1 MIKLALLFKEGIRIN
16 IYDDIGLVKGVG
28 PKLKERHNKVGIFTV
43 LDLLLYFPRDYEFLN
58 DDISL
63 NGDISDE
70 KAILKC
76 KVQSY
81 GSSIRTRNGKTLTTI
96 NFTYNNLKVIGK
108 WFNQPYIKR
117 NFILGNEYNL
127 MGKFKKVNN
136 TLEVINP
143 LIPCKEAN
151 KSEILPIYTLK
162 NGLTNKILVKLI
174 NEILKNM
181 IIKENLP
188 EEIVKKYKLIS
199 LDKAIRSIHFPEGR
213 GELQSAINR
222 LKFQELFT
230 YSLKIIMMKAHI
242 KKENSGISFKMS
254 PLLKDLKESL
264 PYTLTNAQSRTLREI
279 LLDQKRNIAM
289 NRLVQGDVGS
299 GKTLVALISMF
310 NVYMNGYQTVL
321 MAPTEILANQ
331 HYAEAKKYLEQFGVD
346 IELLTGST
354 KEKEKKRI
362 KEKIA
367 SGKGIM
373 LIGTHALIQD
383 DVELNNLGLVVTDEQ
398 HRFGVEQRSRLI
410 NKNKR
415 ADVLVMTATPI
426 PRTLSL
432 YLYSDLDI
440 SIIDELPPGR
450 KPIDTML
457 VDMNQRMK
465 AYNFA
470 LKEVEK
476 GRQFYIVS
484 PLIEENEKLNLNSV
498 EKIYEELKNGIF
510 KDVRIEILHGKM
522 SGKDKDKIINTF
534 KNGEIKGIIST
545 TVIEVGV
552 NVPNSTMMIIENA
565 ERFGLAQLHQLR
577 GRVGRGKHKSYCI
590 LIANTKNDITRRR
603 MEIMTESS
611 DGFYI
616 AEEDLKLRGAGE
628 VFGMRQHGDEGF
640 ILANVVDDINI
651 LKCANHEAKLI
662 VNNINE
668 DNKKLCTEIMR
679 GIERNSR
686 YICFN

>member
-28 PKLKERHNKVGIFTV
+28 PKLKERLNKVGIFTV

-151 KSEILPIYTLK
+151 KSEVLPIYTLK

-188 EEIVKKYKLIS
+188 DEIVKKYKLIS

-331 HYAEAKKYLEQFGVD
+331 HYAEAKKYLDQFGVD

-367 SGKGIM
+367 SGKEIM

-522 SGKDKDKIINTF
+522 AGKDKDKIINTF

-577 GRVGRGKHKSYCI
+577 GRVGRGEHKSYCI

>member
-28 PKLKERHNKVGIFTV
+28 PKLKDRLNKVGIFTV

-63 NGDISDE
+63 NGDTSDE

-76 KVQSY
+76 RVQSY

-188 EEIVKKYKLIS
+188 DEIVKKYKLIS

-279 LLDQKRNIAM
+279 LIDQKRNIAM

-331 HYAEAKKYLEQFGVD
+331 HYAEAKKYLDQFGVD

-367 SGKGIM
+367 SGKEIM
-373 LIGTHALIQD
+373 LIGTHAVIQD

-522 SGKDKDKIINTF
+522 AGKDKDKIINTF

-577 GRVGRGKHKSYCI
+577 GRVGRGEHKSYCI
-590 LIANTKNDITRRR
+590 LIANTNNDITRRR

>member
-28 PKLKERHNKVGIFTV
+28 PKLKERLNKVGIFTV

-188 EEIVKKYKLIS
+188 DEIVKKYKLIS

-367 SGKGIM
+367 SGKEIM

-522 SGKDKDKIINTF
+522 AGKDKDKIINTF

-577 GRVGRGKHKSYCI
+577 GRVGRGEHKSYCI

>member
-28 PKLKERHNKVGIFTV
+28 PKLKDRLNKVGIFTV

-63 NGDISDE
+63 NGDTSDE

-76 KVQSY
+76 RVQSY

-188 EEIVKKYKLIS
+188 DEIVKKYKLIS
-199 LDKAIRSIHFPEGR
+199 LDKAIRSIHFPAGR

-279 LLDQKRNIAM
+279 LMDQKRNIAM

-331 HYAEAKKYLEQFGVD
+331 HYAEAKKYLDKFGVD
-346 IELLTGST
+346 IELLTGSA

-367 SGKGIM
+367 SGKEIM
-373 LIGTHALIQD
+373 LIGTHAVIQD

-522 SGKDKDKIINTF
+522 AGKDKDKIINTF

-577 GRVGRGKHKSYCI
+577 GRVGRGEHKSYCI

>member
-28 PKLKERHNKVGIFTV
+28 PKLKERLNKVGIFTV

-63 NGDISDE
+63 NGDTSDE

-76 KVQSY
+76 KAKSY

-188 EEIVKKYKLIS
+188 DEIVKKYKLIS
-199 LDKAIRSIHFPEGR
+199 LDKAIRSIHFPAGR

-331 HYAEAKKYLEQFGVD
+331 HYAEAKKYLDKFGVD

-367 SGKGIM
+367 SGKEIM
-373 LIGTHALIQD
+373 LIGTHAVIQD

-510 KDVRIEILHGKM
+510 KDIRIEILHGKM
-522 SGKDKDKIINTF
+522 AGKDKDKIINTF

-577 GRVGRGKHKSYCI
+577 GRVGRGEHKSYCI

>member
-28 PKLKERHNKVGIFTV
+28 PKLKERLNKVGIFTV

-199 LDKAIRSIHFPEGR
+199 LDKAIRSIHFPAGR

-254 PLLKDLKESL
+254 PLLKDLKDSL

-279 LLDQKRNIAM
+279 LMDQKRNIAM

-331 HYAEAKKYLEQFGVD
+331 HYAEAKKYLDKFGVD

-367 SGKGIM
+367 SGKEIM

-440 SIIDELPPGR
+440 SIIDELPPER

-522 SGKDKDKIINTF
+522 AGKDKDKIINTF

-577 GRVGRGKHKSYCI
+577 GRVGRGEHKSYCI

>member
-28 PKLKERHNKVGIFTV
+28 PKLKERLNKVGIFTV

-367 SGKGIM
+367 SGKEIM
-373 LIGTHALIQD
+373 LIGTHAVIQD

-577 GRVGRGKHKSYCI
+577 GRVGRGEHKSYCI

>member
-1 MIKLALLFKEGIRIN
+1 MN

-28 PKLKERHNKVGIFTV
+28 PKLKERLNKVGIFTV

-63 NGDISDE
+63 NGDTSDE

-76 KVQSY
+76 KAKSY

-367 SGKGIM
+367 SGKEIM

-470 LKEVEK
+470 LNEVEK

-577 GRVGRGKHKSYCI
+577 GRVGRGEHKSYCI

-651 LKCANHEAKLI
+651 LKCANNEAKLI

>member
-28 PKLKERHNKVGIFTV
+28 PKLKERLNKVGIFTV

-63 NGDISDE
+63 NGDTSDE

-143 LIPCKEAN
+143 LISCKEAN

-188 EEIVKKYKLIS
+188 DEIVKKYKLIS
-199 LDKAIRSIHFPEGR
+199 LDKAIRSIHFPAGR

-289 NRLVQGDVGS
+289 NRLVQGDVGA

-331 HYAEAKKYLEQFGVD
+331 HYAEAKKYLDKFGVD

-367 SGKGIM
+367 SGKEIM

-522 SGKDKDKIINTF
+522 AGKDKDKIINTF

-577 GRVGRGKHKSYCI
+577 GRVGRGEHKSYCI

-651 LKCANHEAKLI
+651 LKCANQEAKLI

>member
-28 PKLKERHNKVGIFTV
+28 PKLKERLNKVGIFTV

-199 LDKAIRSIHFPEGR
+199 LDKAIRSIHFPAGR

-254 PLLKDLKESL
+254 PLLKELKESL

-331 HYAEAKKYLEQFGVD
+331 HYAEAKKYLDKFGVD

-367 SGKGIM
+367 SGKEIM

-522 SGKDKDKIINTF
+522 AGKDKDKIINTF

-552 NVPNSTMMIIENA
+552 NVPNSTIMIIENA

-577 GRVGRGKHKSYCI
+577 GRVGRGEHKSYCI

>member
-1 MIKLALLFKEGIRIN
+1 MINSFIIKEGIRIN

-28 PKLKERHNKVGIFTV
+28 PKLKERLNKVGIFTV

-63 NGDISDE
+63 NGDTSDE

-76 KVQSY
+76 RVKSY
-81 GSSIRTRNGKTLTTI
+81 GSSIKTRNGKTLTTI

-199 LDKAIRSIHFPEGR
+199 LDKAIRNIHFPVGR

-331 HYAEAKKYLEQFGVD
+331 HYAEAKKYLDQFGVD

-367 SGKGIM
+367 LGKEIM

-522 SGKDKDKIINTF
+522 AGKDKDKIINTF

-577 GRVGRGKHKSYCI
+577 GRVGRGEHKSYCI

-640 ILANVVDDINI
+640 ILANVADDINI

>member
-28 PKLKERHNKVGIFTV
+28 PKLKERLNKVGIFTV

-199 LDKAIRSIHFPEGR
+199 LDKAIRSIHFPAGR

-331 HYAEAKKYLEQFGVD
+331 HYAEAKKYLDKFGVD

-362 KEKIA
+362 KGKIA
-367 SGKGIM
+367 SGKEIM

-510 KDVRIEILHGKM
+510 KDIRIEILHGKM
-522 SGKDKDKIINTF
+522 AGKDKDKIINTF

-577 GRVGRGKHKSYCI
+577 GRVGRGEHKSYCI

>member
-28 PKLKERHNKVGIFTV
+28 PKLKERLNKVGIFTV

-199 LDKAIRSIHFPEGR
+199 LDKAIKSIHFPEGR

>member
-28 PKLKERHNKVGIFTV
+28 PKLKDRLNKVGIFTV

-63 NGDISDE
+63 NGDTSDE

-76 KVQSY
+76 RVQSY

-188 EEIVKKYKLIS
+188 DEIVKKYKLIS
-199 LDKAIRSIHFPEGR
+199 LDKAIRSIHFPAGR

-279 LLDQKRNIAM
+279 LMDQKRNIAM

-331 HYAEAKKYLEQFGVD
+331 HYAEAKKYLDKFGVD

-367 SGKGIM
+367 SGKEIM

-577 GRVGRGKHKSYCI
+577 GRVGRGEHKSYCI

>member
-28 PKLKERHNKVGIFTV
+28 PKLKERLNKVGIFTV

-63 NGDISDE
+63 NGDTSDE

-188 EEIVKKYKLIS
+188 DEIVKKYKLIS
-199 LDKAIRSIHFPEGR
+199 LDKAIRSIHFPAGR

-310 NVYMNGYQTVL
+310 NVYINGYQTVL

-331 HYAEAKKYLEQFGVD
+331 HYAEAKKYLDKFGVD

-367 SGKGIM
+367 SGKEIM

-510 KDVRIEILHGKM
+510 KDIRIEILHGKM
-522 SGKDKDKIINTF
+522 AGKDKDKIINTF

-565 ERFGLAQLHQLR
+565 ERFGLAQLHQFR
-577 GRVGRGKHKSYCI
+577 GRVGRGEHKSYCI

>member
-28 PKLKERHNKVGIFTV
+28 PKLKERLNKVGIFTV

-199 LDKAIRSIHFPEGR
+199 LDKAIRSIHLPEGR

-510 KDVRIEILHGKM
+510 KDIRIEILHGKM
-522 SGKDKDKIINTF
+522 AGKDKDKIINTF

-577 GRVGRGKHKSYCI
+577 GRVGRGEHKSYCI

>member
-28 PKLKERHNKVGIFTV
+28 PKLKERLNKVGIFTV

-63 NGDISDE
+63 NGDTSDE

-96 NFTYNNLKVIGK
+96 NFIYNNLKVIGK

-188 EEIVKKYKLIS
+188 DEIVKKYKLIS
-199 LDKAIRSIHFPEGR
+199 LDKAIRSIHFPAGR

-331 HYAEAKKYLEQFGVD
+331 HYAEAKKYLDKFGVD

-367 SGKGIM
+367 SGKEIM
-373 LIGTHALIQD
+373 LIGTHAVIQD

-522 SGKDKDKIINTF
+522 AGKDKDKIINNF

-577 GRVGRGKHKSYCI
+577 GRVGRGEHKSYCI

>member
-28 PKLKERHNKVGIFTV
+28 PKLKERLNKVGIFTV

-63 NGDISDE
+63 NGDTSDE

-76 KVQSY
+76 KAKSY

-143 LIPCKEAN
+143 LIPCKEVN

-331 HYAEAKKYLEQFGVD
+331 HYAEAKKYLDKFGVD

-367 SGKGIM
+367 SGKEIM

-522 SGKDKDKIINTF
+522 VGKDKDKIINTF

-577 GRVGRGKHKSYCI
+577 GRVGRGEHKSYCI

>member
-1 MIKLALLFKEGIRIN
+1 MN

-28 PKLKERHNKVGIFTV
+28 PKLKERLNKVGIFTV

-63 NGDISDE
+63 NGDTSDE

-76 KVQSY
+76 KVKSY
-81 GSSIRTRNGKTLTTI
+81 GSSIKTRNGKTLTTI

-127 MGKFKKVNN
+127 MGKFKNVNN

-199 LDKAIRSIHFPEGR
+199 LDKAIRNIHFPVGR

-254 PLLKDLKESL
+254 PLLKELKESL

-331 HYAEAKKYLEQFGVD
+331 HYAEAKKYLDKFGVD

-367 SGKGIM
+367 SGKEIM

-522 SGKDKDKIINTF
+522 AGKDKDKIINTF

-577 GRVGRGKHKSYCI
+577 GRVGRGEHKSYCI

>member
-28 PKLKERHNKVGIFTV
+28 PKLKERLNKVGIFTV

-331 HYAEAKKYLEQFGVD
+331 HYAEAKKYLDKFGVD

-367 SGKGIM
+367 SGKEIM

-470 LKEVEK
+470 LKEVGK

-577 GRVGRGKHKSYCI
+577 GRVGRGEHKSYCI

>member
-1 MIKLALLFKEGIRIN
+1 MN

-28 PKLKERHNKVGIFTV
+28 PKLKERLNKVGIFTV

-63 NGDISDE
+63 NGDTSDE

-76 KVQSY
+76 RAKSY

-331 HYAEAKKYLEQFGVD
+331 HYAEAKKYLDKFGVD

-367 SGKGIM
+367 SGKEIM

-522 SGKDKDKIINTF
+522 AGKDKDKIINTF

-577 GRVGRGKHKSYCI
+577 GRVGRGEHKSYCI

>member
-28 PKLKERHNKVGIFTV
+28 PKLKERLNKVGIFTV

-63 NGDISDE
+63 NGDTSDE

-188 EEIVKKYKLIS
+188 DEIVKKYKLIS
-199 LDKAIRSIHFPEGR
+199 LDKAIRSIHFPAGR

-331 HYAEAKKYLEQFGVD
+331 HYAEAKKYLDKFGVD

-367 SGKGIM
+367 SGKEIM

-510 KDVRIEILHGKM
+510 KDIRIEILHGKM
-522 SGKDKDKIINTF
+522 AGKDKDKIINTF

-577 GRVGRGKHKSYCI
+577 GRVGRGEHKSYCI

>member
-28 PKLKERHNKVGIFTV
+28 PKLKERLNKVGIFTV

-63 NGDISDE
+63 NGDTSDE

-188 EEIVKKYKLIS
+188 DEIVKKYKLIS

-331 HYAEAKKYLEQFGVD
+331 HYAEAKKYLDQFGVD

-367 SGKGIM
+367 SGKEIM

-522 SGKDKDKIINTF
+522 AGKDKDKIINTF

-577 GRVGRGKHKSYCI
+577 GRVGRGEHKSYCI

-668 DNKKLCTEIMR
+668 DNKKLFTEIMR

>member
-28 PKLKERHNKVGIFTV
+28 PKLKERLNKVGIFTV

-63 NGDISDE
+63 NGDTSDE

-188 EEIVKKYKLIS
+188 DEIVKKYKLIS

-254 PLLKDLKESL
+254 PLLNDLKESL

-331 HYAEAKKYLEQFGVD
+331 HYAEAKKYLDQFGVD

-367 SGKGIM
+367 SGKEIM
-373 LIGTHALIQD
+373 LIGTHAVIQD

-522 SGKDKDKIINTF
+522 AGKDKDKIINTF

-577 GRVGRGKHKSYCI
+577 GRVGRGEHKSYCI

>member
-28 PKLKERHNKVGIFTV
+28 PKLKERLNKVGIFTV

-63 NGDISDE
+63 NGDTSDE

-76 KVQSY
+76 KAKSY

-188 EEIVKKYKLIS
+188 EEIVSKYKLIS
-199 LDKAIRSIHFPEGR
+199 LDKAIRSIHFPAGR

-279 LLDQKRNIAM
+279 LMDQKRNIAM

-331 HYAEAKKYLEQFGVD
+331 HYAEAKKYLDQFGVD

-367 SGKGIM
+367 SGKEIM

-457 VDMNQRMK
+457 VDMNQRIK

-510 KDVRIEILHGKM
+510 KDIRIEILHGKM
-522 SGKDKDKIINTF
+522 AGKDKDKIINTF

-577 GRVGRGKHKSYCI
+577 GRVGRGEHKSYCI

>member
-1 MIKLALLFKEGIRIN
+1 
-16 IYDDIGLVKGVG
+16 
-28 PKLKERHNKVGIFTV
+28 
-43 LDLLLYFPRDYEFLN
+43 
-58 DDISL
+58 
-63 NGDISDE
+63 
-70 KAILKC
+70 
-76 KVQSY
+76 
-81 GSSIRTRNGKTLTTI
+81 
-96 NFTYNNLKVIGK
+96 
-108 WFNQPYIKR
+108 
-117 NFILGNEYNL
+117 
-127 MGKFKKVNN
+127 
-136 TLEVINP
+136 
-143 LIPCKEAN
+143 
-151 KSEILPIYTLK
+151 
-162 NGLTNKILVKLI
+162 
-174 NEILKNM
+174 
-181 IIKENLP
+181 
-188 EEIVKKYKLIS
+188 
-199 LDKAIRSIHFPEGR
+199 
-213 GELQSAINR
+213 
-222 LKFQELFT
+222 
-230 YSLKIIMMKAHI
+230 
-242 KKENSGISFKMS
+242 MS
-254 PLLKDLKESL
+254 HLLKDLKESL
-264 PYTLTNAQSRTLREI
+264 PYTLTNTQSRTLREI

-331 HYAEAKKYLEQFGVD
+331 HYAEAKKYLDKFGVD

-367 SGKGIM
+367 SGKEIM

-522 SGKDKDKIINTF
+522 AGKDKDKIINTF

-577 GRVGRGKHKSYCI
+577 GRVGRGEHKSYCI

>member
-28 PKLKERHNKVGIFTV
+28 PKLKERLNKVGIFTV

-63 NGDISDE
+63 NGDTSDE

-136 TLEVINP
+136 TLEIINP

-188 EEIVKKYKLIS
+188 DEIVKKYKLIS

-331 HYAEAKKYLEQFGVD
+331 HYAEAKKYLDKFGVD

-367 SGKGIM
+367 SGKEIM

-522 SGKDKDKIINTF
+522 AGKDKDKIINTF

-577 GRVGRGKHKSYCI
+577 GRVGRGEHKSYCI

>member
-1 MIKLALLFKEGIRIN
+1 MINSFIIKEGIRIN

-28 PKLKERHNKVGIFTV
+28 PKLKERLNKVGIFTV

-63 NGDISDE
+63 NGDTSDE

-76 KVQSY
+76 KVKGY
-81 GSSIRTRNGKTLTTI
+81 GSSIKTRNGKTLTTI

-199 LDKAIRSIHFPEGR
+199 LDKAIRNIHFPVGR

-331 HYAEAKKYLEQFGVD
+331 HYAEAKKYLDQFGVD

-367 SGKGIM
+367 LGKEIM

-522 SGKDKDKIINTF
+522 AGKDKDKIINTF

-577 GRVGRGKHKSYCI
+577 GRVGRGEHKSYCI

-628 VFGMRQHGDEGF
+628 IFGMRQHGDEGF
-640 ILANVVDDINI
+640 ILANVADDINI

>member
-1 MIKLALLFKEGIRIN
+1 
-16 IYDDIGLVKGVG
+16 
-28 PKLKERHNKVGIFTV
+28 
-43 LDLLLYFPRDYEFLN
+43 
-58 DDISL
+58 
-63 NGDISDE
+63 
-70 KAILKC
+70 
-76 KVQSY
+76 
-81 GSSIRTRNGKTLTTI
+81 
-96 NFTYNNLKVIGK
+96 
-108 WFNQPYIKR
+108 
-117 NFILGNEYNL
+117 

-199 LDKAIRSIHFPEGR
+199 LDKAIRNIHFPVGR

-254 PLLKDLKESL
+254 PLLKELKESF

-331 HYAEAKKYLEQFGVD
+331 HYTEAKKYLDKFGVD

-367 SGKGIM
+367 SGKEIM

-522 SGKDKDKIINTF
+522 AGKDKDKIINTF

-577 GRVGRGKHKSYCI
+577 GRVGRGEHKSYCI

-679 GIERNSR
+679 GIERNSK

>member
-1 MIKLALLFKEGIRIN
+1 MN

-28 PKLKERHNKVGIFTV
+28 PKLKERLNKVGIFTV

-63 NGDISDE
+63 NGDASDE
-70 KAILKC
+70 KVILKC
-76 KVQSY
+76 RAKSY

-331 HYAEAKKYLEQFGVD
+331 HYAEAKKYLDQFGVD

-367 SGKGIM
+367 LGKEIM
-373 LIGTHALIQD
+373 LIGTHALIQN

-577 GRVGRGKHKSYCI
+577 GRVGRGEHKSYCI

-662 VNNINE
+662 INNINE

>member
-28 PKLKERHNKVGIFTV
+28 PKLKERLNKVGIFTV

-63 NGDISDE
+63 NGDTSDE

-76 KVQSY
+76 IVQSY

-188 EEIVKKYKLIS
+188 DEIVKKYKLIS

-254 PLLKDLKESL
+254 HLLKDLKESL
-264 PYTLTNAQSRTLREI
+264 PYTLTNTQSRTLREI

-331 HYAEAKKYLEQFGVD
+331 HYAEAKKYLDKFGVD

-367 SGKGIM
+367 SGKEIM

-522 SGKDKDKIINTF
+522 AGKDKDKIINTF

-577 GRVGRGKHKSYCI
+577 GRVGRGEHKSYCI

>member
-16 IYDDIGLVKGVG
+16 IYDDIGLLKGVG
-28 PKLKERHNKVGIFTV
+28 PKLKERLNKVGIFTV

-63 NGDISDE
+63 NGDASDE

-331 HYAEAKKYLEQFGVD
+331 HYAEAKKYLDKFGVD

-367 SGKGIM
+367 SGKEIM

-522 SGKDKDKIINTF
+522 AGKDKDKIINTF

-577 GRVGRGKHKSYCI
+577 GRVGRGEHKSYCI

>member
-28 PKLKERHNKVGIFTV
+28 PKLKERLNKVGIFTV

-188 EEIVKKYKLIS
+188 DEIVKKYKLIS

-331 HYAEAKKYLEQFGVD
+331 HYAEAKKYLDQFGVD

-367 SGKGIM
+367 SGKEIM
-373 LIGTHALIQD
+373 LIGTHAVIQD

-465 AYNFA
+465 TYNFA

-522 SGKDKDKIINTF
+522 AGKDKDKIINTF

-577 GRVGRGKHKSYCI
+577 GRVGRGEHKSYCI

>member
-28 PKLKERHNKVGIFTV
+28 PKLKERLNKVGIFTV

-63 NGDISDE
+63 NEDTSDE

-76 KVQSY
+76 RVQSY

-188 EEIVKKYKLIS
+188 DEIVKKYKLIS

-230 YSLKIIMMKAHI
+230 YSLKIIMMKTHI

-331 HYAEAKKYLEQFGVD
+331 HYAEAKKYLDKFGVD

-367 SGKGIM
+367 SGKEIM

-415 ADVLVMTATPI
+415 VDVLVMTATPI

-522 SGKDKDKIINTF
+522 AGKDKDKIINTF

-577 GRVGRGKHKSYCI
+577 GRVGRGEHKSYCI

>member
-1 MIKLALLFKEGIRIN
+1 
-16 IYDDIGLVKGVG
+16 
-28 PKLKERHNKVGIFTV
+28 
-43 LDLLLYFPRDYEFLN
+43 
-58 DDISL
+58 
-63 NGDISDE
+63 
-70 KAILKC
+70 
-76 KVQSY
+76 
-81 GSSIRTRNGKTLTTI
+81 
-96 NFTYNNLKVIGK
+96 
-108 WFNQPYIKR
+108 
-117 NFILGNEYNL
+117 

-331 HYAEAKKYLEQFGVD
+331 HYAEAKKYLDQFGVD
-346 IELLTGST
+346 IEILTGST

-457 VDMNQRMK
+457 VDINQRMK

-522 SGKDKDKIINTF
+522 AGKDKDKIINTF

-577 GRVGRGKHKSYCI
+577 GRVGRGEHKSYCI

-668 DNKKLCTEIMR
+668 DNKKLCIEIMR

>member
-28 PKLKERHNKVGIFTV
+28 PKLKERLNKVGIFTV

-63 NGDISDE
+63 NGDTSDE

-143 LIPCKEAN
+143 LISCKEAN

-188 EEIVKKYKLIS
+188 DEIVKKYKLIS
-199 LDKAIRSIHFPEGR
+199 LDKAIRSIHFPAGR

-331 HYAEAKKYLEQFGVD
+331 HYAEAKKYLDKFGVD

-367 SGKGIM
+367 SGKEIM

-522 SGKDKDKIINTF
+522 AGKDKDKIINTF

-577 GRVGRGKHKSYCI
+577 GRVGRGEHKSYCI

-651 LKCANHEAKLI
+651 LKCANQEAKLI

>member
-1 MIKLALLFKEGIRIN
+1 MN

-28 PKLKERHNKVGIFTV
+28 PKLKERLNKVGIFTV

-63 NGDISDE
+63 NGDTSDE

-76 KVQSY
+76 KAKSY

-331 HYAEAKKYLEQFGVD
+331 HYAEAKKYLDKFGVD

-367 SGKGIM
+367 SGKEIM

-522 SGKDKDKIINTF
+522 AGKDKDKIINTF

-577 GRVGRGKHKSYCI
+577 GRVGRGEHKSYCI

>member
-1 MIKLALLFKEGIRIN
+1 MN

-28 PKLKERHNKVGIFTV
+28 PKLKERLNKVGIFTV

-63 NGDISDE
+63 NGDTSDE

-76 KVQSY
+76 RVKSY
-81 GSSIRTRNGKTLTTI
+81 GSSIKTRNGKTLTTI

-199 LDKAIRSIHFPEGR
+199 LDKAIRNIHFPVGR

-254 PLLKDLKESL
+254 PLLKELKESL

-331 HYAEAKKYLEQFGVD
+331 HYAEAKKYLDKFGVD

-367 SGKGIM
+367 SGKEIM

-457 VDMNQRMK
+457 VDINQRMK

-470 LKEVEK
+470 LNEVEK

-522 SGKDKDKIINTF
+522 AGKDKDKIINTF

-577 GRVGRGKHKSYCI
+577 GRVGRGEHKSYCI

-679 GIERNSR
+679 GIERNSK